1 MTLKVPAD
9 HFDSVLA
16 SISKLGDLDSQQI
29 ATDDVT
35 DQAIDLDSRIATSQV
50 SVDRLRGFLDKATNV
65 TDVASIEGELLRRE
79 TDLEKLRAQ
88 KRALDSRVD
97 LATIVLTVTPP
108 QTVPVPVD
116 TSSHLPGF
124 LDGLAAGWRA
134 FVSTLTVV
142 LVALGALLPFAP
154 VVGAV
159 LAGAWW
165 WRRRTRP
172 APGTA

>member
-1 MTLKVPAD
+1 MNVPEEAA
-9 HFDSVLA
+9 VL
-16 SISKLGDLDSQQI
+16 STRGDDNISKGGKCLI
-29 ATDDVT
+29 AHATFWEVEVDGSRHTVGFDKYSMLVDGRRVVLWSGEVHPFRLPSPSLWRDV
-35 DQAIDLDSRIATSQV
+35 
-50 SVDRLRGFLDKATNV
+50 
-65 TDVASIEGELLRRE
+65 
-79 TDLEKLRAQ
+79 LEKLRAQ

-97 LATIVLTVTPP
+97 LATIVLSVSPS